1 MIVLK
6 KVNNIKLNKKFILSI
21 MSVYTAIVTPF
32 NEDGS
37 IDYESFDNLIKFQIS
52 NKIDG
57 IVIFGTTGESPTLTL
72 EEKFSLMDRF
82 EVLFKENPEYFD
94 KVIIGF
100 GGNCTKKVIEDMSEF
115 KKYDKFN
122 NYMLSTPY
130 YNKPTQKGL
139 FYHFTTIMS
148 GFSDKKFL
156 IYNIPGRTG
165 VNMLP
170 ETIISICDVC
180 ENYIGVKEAS
190 GDLSQAYQLISAG
203 IPTFS
208 GDDNLAYDIV
218 TNGGC
223 GVVSVASN
231 LFPTKVV
238 ENLETNKSF
247 EEGFLESMFLETNP
261 GPIKYYMKM
270 EGIIK
275 NDNVRLP
282 LVKPEKE
289 TIEKLNKF
297 IKKSPGLHQE

>member
-1 MIVLK
+1 
-6 KVNNIKLNKKFILSI
+6 

-32 NEDGS
+32 NEDGT

-231 LFPTKVV
+231 LCPMKVV

-247 EEGFLESMFLETNP
+247 EDGFLESMFLETNP

>member
-1 MIVLK
+1 
-6 KVNNIKLNKKFILSI
+6 

-32 NEDGS
+32 NEDGT

-100 GGNCTKKVIEDMSEF
+100 GGNCTKKVIEDISEF

-139 FYHFTTIMS
+139 FYHFTTIMN
-148 GFSDKKFL
+148 GFSNKRFL

-231 LFPTKVV
+231 LFPMKVV

-247 EEGFLESMFLETNP
+247 EDGFLESMFLETNP